1 MTRILFKD
9 IAYLAGDGLSPSRGD
24 ILVEDGKIAALGEN
38 LSLDGSVTETVQGKH
53 LLALP
58 GFVNTHTHIAM
69 TILRGYGGDQD
80 LATWLN
86 EYIWPAEA
94 RLSDEDVYWGSALA
108 LLEMTAAGVTTIADM
123 YDHMEAVATI
133 VAESGLR
140 ANLCRG
146 MIGFA
151 DADRHSLRENDDLF
165 DRWNDKENGR
175 IRVWYGPH
183 ATNTCEPEYL
193 KEVAA
198 RAHEKGS
205 GIHIHVSETKT
216 EFDDIQKRFG
226 MTPVALA
233 AECGLF
239 DGPAIIAHG
248 VWLTDDDIALL
259 KKYNVAV
266 AHNPASNMKLASG
279 LAPVVALRKAGVPV
293 GIGTD
298 GASSNNRL
306 SVLHDAQLAALM
318 HKLEDLD
325 PTAVSAK
332 EALTMATIEGARAL
346 QWDDEIG
353 SLAVGKAADL
363 VCIDMDKPW
372 LVPNFDPIATLVYAA
387 RSDDVS
393 RVYASGELLYKNGEW
408 TRLDAERICFEA
420 NKVAHRIV
428 QH

>member
-1 MTRILFKD
+1 MKQTLLKNIT
-9 IAYLAGDGLSPSRGD
+9 YLNGDDLIPTKGD
-24 ILVEDGKIAALGEN
+24 ILMENGLIAALGKG
-38 LSLDGSVTETVQGKH
+38 LVYDTAVTEVVDGKH

-69 TILRGYGGDQD
+69 TVLRGYGGDQD

-86 EYIWPAEA
+86 EFIWPAEA
-94 RLSDEDVYWGSALA
+94 RLSDDDVYWGSALA

-123 YDHMEAVATI
+123 YDHMEAVAKI

-165 DRWNDKENGR
+165 DRWHGAENGR

-183 ATNTCEPEYL
+183 ATNTCEPDYL
-193 KEVAA
+193 REVAA
-198 RAHEKGS
+198 RAHEKAS
-205 GIHIHVSETKT
+205 GIHIHVSETKA
-216 EFDDIQKRFG
+216 EFDDIQKKFG
-226 MTPVALA
+226 KTPVALA
-233 AECGLF
+233 ADCGLF
-239 DGPAIIAHG
+239 DGPAMIAHG
-248 VWLTDDDIALL
+248 VWLTDEDISLL

-279 LAPVVALRKAGVPV
+279 QARVVDLRQAGVPV

-318 HKLEDLD
+318 HKLRDLD

-332 EALTMATIEGARAL
+332 DALTMATIEGARAL
-346 QWDDEIG
+346 QWSDEVG
-353 SLAVGKAADL
+353 SLAVGKAADI
-363 VCIDMDKPW
+363 VCFDMDKPW
-372 LVPNFDPIATLVYAA
+372 LVPNFDPISTIVYAA

-408 TRLDAERICFEA
+408 TKLDAERICYEA
-420 NKVAHRIV
+420 NTVAHRIV
-428 QH
+428 QS